1 MGDYCVQMPLL
12 YSLKQ
17 NIRSGNIQFVMV
29 FNIRNVCR
37 KLWIFP
43 STNGSRTEKHNICY
57 RLLLTSSHVPVFAL
71 FIAISFSPPAII
83 RFLSLHSYGPMI
95 FFCYCR
101 EISYC
106 FRCLVTS
113 KLVYLSIPVEATAD

>member
-95 FFCYCR
+95 FFLLLSR
-101 EISYC
+101 DILLFSL
-106 FRCLVTS
+106 FSHIKTCLS
-113 KLVYLSIPVEATAD
+113 VYSR